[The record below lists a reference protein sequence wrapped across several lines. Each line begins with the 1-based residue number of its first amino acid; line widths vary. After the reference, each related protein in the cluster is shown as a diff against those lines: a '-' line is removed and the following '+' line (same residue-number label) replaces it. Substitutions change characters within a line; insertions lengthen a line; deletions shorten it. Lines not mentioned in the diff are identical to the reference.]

1 MTMQISAYGRLGKD
15 PKAIQTQSGKAMTTA
30 SLAVTLDC
38 REDGETFEGTQWL
51 NLLAEAREA
60 FGNLPA
66 RKQVPGVGEMYFPE
80 VLPSPHTGR
89 DEQEPEAEDPEGPV
103 IRDKDA
109 RRVLV

>member
-1 MTMQISAYGRLGKD
+1 MPDKLRNLEPASGD
-15 PKAIQTQSGKAMTTA
+15 PARPGPVKPES
-30 SLAVTLDC
+30 D
-38 REDGETFEGTQWL
+38 
-51 NLLAEAREA
+51 LLAEAREA